1 MGSSAPMEKIG
12 FHCTIFGILL
22 VVLIP
27 VRNLRAQNLDSL
39 FLHSLEFAQQQLQNS
54 VVEIGYTTRFARST
68 DAYGNWTT
76 KSSGSWTSGF
86 FPGCLW
92 YLYKYT
98 SDSTWKNWARA
109 WTAGLWN
116 EQYDTGTHD
125 VGFKIFDSYGLGY
138 RITGDEQYQEVII
151 RAAQSLATRYN
162 SNVGCIRS
170 WDNRTFPVIIDNMM
184 NLELLFWAAK
194 NGGESEW
201 YDMAVSHGL
210 RTMEDH
216 VRADGSTYQIVDY
229 DPTTGAVI
237 RKETG
242 QGYTTESTWARG
254 QSWGLY
260 GFTMA
265 YRHTG
270 DVRFLETASKLADF
284 VIDHLPEDYVP
295 YWDYYAPNIP
305 NEEKDASAAAI
316 AASGLLEL
324 SGLVNSTE
332 LQAKYQNAA
341 ENILA
346 SLSSDSYLAEST
358 NSSGILLHGV
368 GNHNKGSE
376 VDVSLIYADYYFIE
390 ALLRHQGLITPALAT
405 HEYIAGLIPTEIEL
419 LPNYPNPFNPV
430 TTIPYRL
437 SANAIVAFSVY
448 DLTGRRIRFFDAG
461 YRKAGEHSF
470 IFDAPQ
476 LASGIYLFV
485 LQAGP
490 QRECIQMTLIR

>member
-1 MGSSAPMEKIG
+1 MRKVS
-12 FHCTIFGILL
+12 FHSTIFGILL

-39 FLHSLEFAQQQLQNS
+39 FQHSLEFARQQLENS
-54 VVEIGYTTRFARST
+54 VAEIVDTTQFARST
-68 DAYGNWTT
+68 DEYGNWTT

-92 YLYKYT
+92 HMYKYT
-98 SDSTWKNWARA
+98 SDSTWKNWARS
-109 WTAGLWN
+109 WTAGLWD

-125 VGFKIFDSYGLGY
+125 VGFKVFDSYGLGY
-138 RITGDEQYQEVII
+138 RMTINEDYKPVIL

-162 SNVGCIRS
+162 STVGCTRS
-170 WDNRTFPVIIDNMM
+170 WNNRTFPVIIDNMM
-184 NLELLFWAAK
+184 NLELLFWASK
-194 NGGESEW
+194 NGGETEW
-201 YDMAVSHGL
+201 YDMAISHGL
-210 RTMEDH
+210 RTMQDH

-229 DPTTGAVI
+229 NPTTGI
-237 RKETG
+237 IIQKETS

-270 DVRFLETASKLADF
+270 DVRLLETACKLADF
-284 VIDHLPEDYVP
+284 VVDNLPEDYVP
-295 YWDYYAPNIP
+295 YWDYFAPNIP

-324 SGLVNSTE
+324 SGLVDSTD
-332 LQAKYQNAA
+332 LQVKYWNTA

-346 SLSSDSYLAEST
+346 SLSSDSYLAESS

-390 ALLRHQGLITPALAT
+390 ALLRHQGLVSPTLAPREYACLTPT
-405 HEYIAGLIPTEIEL
+405 KIKL

-437 SANAIVAFSVY
+437 SESANLAFSVY
-448 DLTGRRIRFFDAG
+448 DLTGRRIRSFDTVYQNAG
-461 YRKAGEHSF
+461 NHRF
-470 IFDAPQ
+470 IFNARQ

-485 LQAGP
+485 MQAGP
-490 QRECIQMTLIR
+490 QVKSIKITLVR